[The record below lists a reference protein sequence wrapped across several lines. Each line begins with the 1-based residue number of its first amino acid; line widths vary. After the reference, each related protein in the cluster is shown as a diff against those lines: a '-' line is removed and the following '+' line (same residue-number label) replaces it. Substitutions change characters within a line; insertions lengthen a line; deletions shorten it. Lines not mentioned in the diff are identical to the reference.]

1 MMTKSEYNK
10 TMFLQALENRCE
22 KIFLDYANNFGK
34 ADADEV
40 IKRVSASSSIITT
53 RANQVIDTVLTKTNC
68 RVNELLIKVILA
80 KIRYI
85 IISELVFFSTYFDF
99 YDLDLTTLDR
109 LKYINF
115 PFEFY
120 LNAYIKEFV

>member
-1 MMTKSEYNK
+1 MTKSEYNK
-10 TMFLQALENRCE
+10 QMFLQALENKCE
-22 KIFLDYANNFGK
+22 KIFLDYANKFGEV
-34 ADADEV
+34 DADEV
-40 IKRVSASSSIITT
+40 IKRVNMSSSIIAV
-53 RANQVIDTVLTKTNC
+53 RANRVIDCVLAKTKC

-120 LNAYIKEFV
+120 LDAYIKEFV

>member
-1 MMTKSEYNK
+1 MTKSDYNK
-10 TMFLQALENRCE
+10 TMFLQALENKCD
-22 KIFLDYANNFGK
+22 KIFLDYANNFNK
-34 ADADEV
+34 VDAEEV
-40 IKRVSASSSIITT
+40 TKRVNASSSIIAT
-53 RANQVIDTVLTKTNC
+53 RANLVIDSVLNKTNC
-68 RVNELLIKVILA
+68 RIDELLIKVILA

>member
-1 MMTKSEYNK
+1 MTKSEYNK
-10 TMFLQALENRCE
+10 SMFLQALENKCT
-22 KIFLDYANNFGK
+22 KIFLDYANKFEE

-40 IKRVSASSSIITT
+40 IKRVSASSSIIST
-53 RANQVIDTVLTKTNC
+53 RANLVIECVLNKTNC
-68 RVNELLIKVILA
+68 RINELLIKVILS

-120 LNAYIKEFV
+120 LNAYVKEFV

>member
-1 MMTKSEYNK
+1 MTKSEYNK
-10 TMFLQALENRCE
+10 TMFLQALETKCE
-22 KIFLDYANNFGK
+22 KIFLDYAHNFG
-34 ADADEV
+34 EV
-40 IKRVSASSSIITT
+40 DVEEVTRRVTMSASFIAV
-53 RANQVIDTVLTKTNC
+53 RASQVIDCVVAKTNC

-85 IISELVFFSTYFDF
+85 IISELVFFSTCFDF

-120 LNAYIKEFV
+120 LNAYIQEFV

>member
-1 MMTKSEYNK
+1 MTKSEYNK
-10 TMFLQALENRCE
+10 TMFLQALETKCE
-22 KIFLDYANNFGK
+22 KIVLDYAHNFGEV
-34 ADADEV
+34 DAEEV
-40 IKRVSASSSIITT
+40 TKRVNMSVSIITV
-53 RANQVIDTVLTKTNC
+53 RASQVIDAVLNKTNC
-68 RVNELLIKVILA
+68 RMNELLIKVILA

-85 IISELVFFSTYFDF
+85 IISELVFFSTCFDL

-120 LNAYIKEFV
+120 LNAYINEVV

>member
-1 MMTKSEYNK
+1 MTKSEYNK
-10 TMFLQALENRCE
+10 TMFLQALENTCD
-22 KIFLDYANNFGK
+22 KIFLDYVNNFGE
-34 ADADEV
+34 ADADEI
-40 IKRVSASSSIITT
+40 IKRVNMSSSIISV
-53 RANQVIDTVLTKTNC
+53 RANRVIDSVLTKTNC
-68 RVNELLIKVILA
+68 RINELLIKVILA

-120 LNAYIKEFV
+120 LSAYIQEVV

>member
-10 TMFLQALENRCE
+10 TMFLQALETKCE
-22 KIFLDYANNFGK
+22 KIFLDYANNFDQ

-40 IKRVSASSSIITT
+40 IKRVNMSSSIISV
-53 RANQVIDTVLTKTNC
+53 RANRVIDSVLTKTNG
-68 RVNELLIKVILA
+68 RVNEFLIKVILA

-85 IISELVFFSTYFDF
+85 IISELVFFSTCFDF

-109 LKYINF
+109 LKYIRF

-120 LNAYIKEFV
+120 LNAYIKEVV

>member
-1 MMTKSEYNK
+1 MTKSNYNK
-10 TMFLQALENRCE
+10 IMFLQALENKCDE
-22 KIFLDYANNFGK
+22 IFLDYANNLGNT
-34 ADADEV
+34 DAEEV
-40 IKRVSASSSIITT
+40 TKRVSVSSSIITT
-53 RANQVIDTVLTKTNC
+53 RANLVIDSVLNKTNC

-109 LKYINF
+109 LKYSDF

-120 LNAYIKEFV
+120 LDAYIKEFV

>member
-1 MMTKSEYNK
+1 MTKSDYNK
-10 TMFLQALENRCE
+10 SMFLQALENKCS
-22 KIFLDYANNFGK
+22 KIFLDYANNFGEV
-34 ADADEV
+34 DAEEV
-40 IKRVSASSSIITT
+40 TKRVSASSSIIAV
-53 RANQVIDTVLTKTNC
+53 RASQVIDCVVTKTKC
-68 RVNELLIKVILA
+68 RINELLIKVILA

-85 IISELVFFSTYFDF
+85 IISELVFFSTCFDF

-120 LNAYIKEFV
+120 LSAYIQEVV

>member
-1 MMTKSEYNK
+1 MTKSEYNK
-10 TMFLQALENRCE
+10 NMFLQALENKCE
-22 KIFLDYANNFGK
+22 KIFLDYANNFGE
-34 ADADEV
+34 ADAEEV
-40 IKRVSASSSIITT
+40 IKRVNASSSIIAV
-53 RANQVIDTVLTKTNC
+53 RANQVIDSVLSKTNC

-85 IISELVFFSTYFDF
+85 IISELVFFSTYFNF

-120 LNAYIKEFV
+120 LSAYIKEVV

>member
-1 MMTKSEYNK
+1 MTKSEYNK
-10 TMFLQALENRCE
+10 TMFLQALENKCE
-22 KIFLDYANNFGK
+22 KIFLDYANNFDK

-40 IKRVSASSSIITT
+40 IKRISASSSIISV
-53 RANQVIDTVLTKTNC
+53 RANRVIDCVLNKTNC
-68 RVNELLIKVILA
+68 RVNELLVKVILA

-120 LNAYIKEFV
+120 LDAYIKEFV

>member
-1 MMTKSEYNK
+1 MTKSDYNK
-10 TMFLQALENRCE
+10 SMFLQALENKCD
-22 KIFLDYANNFGK
+22 KIFLDYANKFEEAN
-34 ADADEV
+34 ADEV
-40 IKRVSASSSIITT
+40 IKRVSASSSIITL
-53 RANQVIDTVLTKTNC
+53 RADQIIDTVLNKTNC

-85 IISELVFFSTYFDF
+85 IISELVFFSTYFNF

-120 LNAYIKEFV
+120 LSAYVKELV

>member
-1 MMTKSEYNK
+1 MTKSDYNK
-10 TMFLQALENRCE
+10 SMFLQALENRCH
-22 KIFLDYANNFGK
+22 KIFLDYANNFGEV
-34 ADADEV
+34 DAEEV
-40 IKRVSASSSIITT
+40 VKRVSAATSIITT
-53 RANQVIDTVLTKTNC
+53 RAEQVIDCVVTKTNC

-85 IISELVFFSTYFDF
+85 IISELVFFSTCFNF

-120 LNAYIKEFV
+120 LDAYIKEFV

>member
-1 MMTKSEYNK
+1 MTKSEYNK
-10 TMFLQALENRCE
+10 TMFLQALEDACD

-34 ADADEV
+34 VDAEEV
-40 IKRVSASSSIITT
+40 TKRVNASSSIITV
-53 RANQVIDTVLTKTNC
+53 RANQVIDAVLNKTNC

-120 LNAYIKEFV
+120 LDACIKEFV

>member
-1 MMTKSEYNK
+1 MTKSDYNK
-10 TMFLQALENRCE
+10 NMFLQALENKCE
-22 KIFLDYANNFGK
+22 KIFLDYANNFDK
-34 ADADEV
+34 ADAEEV
-40 IKRVSASSSIITT
+40 TKRVNASSSIIAT
-53 RANQVIDTVLTKTNC
+53 RADQVIDCVVNKTNC
-68 RVNELLIKVILA
+68 RVNEFLVKVILA

-120 LNAYIKEFV
+120 LNAYVKEVV

>member
-1 MMTKSEYNK
+1 MTKSDYNK
-10 TMFLQALENRCE
+10 TMFLQALENKCD
-22 KIFLDYANNFGK
+22 KIFLDYAHNFGEV
-34 ADADEV
+34 DAEEV
-40 IKRVSASSSIITT
+40 TKRVTASSSIIAV
-53 RANQVIDTVLTKTNC
+53 RASQVIDAVLSKTNC

-85 IISELVFFSTYFDF
+85 IISELVFFSTYFYF

-120 LNAYIKEFV
+120 LNAYINEVV

>member
-1 MMTKSEYNK
+1 MTKSEYNK
-10 TMFLQALENRCE
+10 NMFLQALENKCN
-22 KIFLDYANNFGK
+22 KIFLEYANKFDTV
-34 ADADEV
+34 DAEEV
-40 IKRVSASSSIITT
+40 IKRVSASSSIIAT
-53 RANQVIDTVLTKTNC
+53 RAEQVINCVLNKTNC
-68 RVNELLIKVILA
+68 RVNEILIKVIIA

-85 IISELVFFSTYFDF
+85 IISELVFFSTYFNF

-120 LNAYIKEFV
+120 LNAYIQEFV

>member
-1 MMTKSEYNK
+1 MTKSDYNK
-10 TMFLQALENRCE
+10 SMFLQALENKCN
-22 KIFLDYANNFGK
+22 KIFLDYANNFAN
-34 ADADEV
+34 ADAEEV
-40 IKRVSASSSIITT
+40 TKRVNASSSIIAT
-53 RANQVIDTVLTKTNC
+53 RADQVIDAVLTKTNC
-68 RVNELLIKVILA
+68 RVNELLVKVILA

-85 IISELVFFSTYFDF
+85 ITSELVFFSTYFDF

>member
-1 MMTKSEYNK
+1 MTKSEYNK
-10 TMFLQALENRCE
+10 NMFLQALENKCE
-22 KIFLDYANNFGK
+22 KIFLDYANNFGE

-40 IKRVSASSSIITT
+40 IKRISASSSIISV
-53 RANQVIDTVLTKTNC
+53 RANRVIDCVLNKTNC
-68 RVNELLIKVILA
+68 RVNELLVKVILA

-85 IISELVFFSTYFDF
+85 IISELVFFSTYLDF

-120 LNAYIKEFV
+120 LNAYIKEVV

>member
-1 MMTKSEYNK
+1 MAKSEYNK
-10 TMFLQALENRCE
+10 TMFLQALENKCE
-22 KIFLDYANNFGK
+22 KIFLDYANDFGEV
-34 ADADEV
+34 DADEV
-40 IKRVSASSSIITT
+40 IKRVNMSSSIIAV
-53 RANQVIDTVLTKTNC
+53 RANRVIDSVLSKTNC

-85 IISELVFFSTYFDF
+85 IISELVFFSTCFDL

-120 LNAYIKEFV
+120 LDAYIKEFV

>member
-1 MMTKSEYNK
+1 MTKSEYNK
-10 TMFLQALENRCE
+10 NMFLQALENKCN
-22 KIFLDYANNFGK
+22 KIFLDYAHNFG
-34 ADADEV
+34 EV
-40 IKRVSASSSIITT
+40 NAEEVTKRVSASSSIITV
-53 RANQVIDTVLTKTNC
+53 RAEQVIDSVLTKTNC
-68 RVNELLIKVILA
+68 RINELLIKVILA

-85 IISELVFFSTYFDF
+85 IISELVFFSTCFDF

-120 LNAYIKEFV
+120 LNAYINEVV

>member
-1 MMTKSEYNK
+1 MTKSEYNK
-10 TMFLQALENRCE
+10 EMFLQALENKCE
-22 KIFLDYANNFGK
+22 MIFLDYANNFAN
-34 ADADEV
+34 ADAEEV
-40 IKRVSASSSIITT
+40 TKRVNASSSIIAV
-53 RANQVIDTVLTKTNC
+53 RANQVIDTVLNKTNC

-85 IISELVFFSTYFDF
+85 IISELVFFSIYLDF

-115 PFEFY
+115 QFEFY
-120 LNAYIKEFV
+120 LNAYVNEVV

>member
-1 MMTKSEYNK
+1 MTKSDYNK
-10 TMFLQALENRCE
+10 SMFLQALENKCE
-22 KIFLDYANNFGK
+22 KIFLDYANNFSK

-53 RANQVIDTVLTKTNC
+53 RAEQVIDAVLTKTNC

-85 IISELVFFSTYFDF
+85 IISEVVFFSTYFDF

-120 LNAYIKEFV
+120 LNAYIKEVV

>member
-1 MMTKSEYNK
+1 MTKSEYNK
-10 TMFLQALENRCE
+10 NMFLQALENKCE
-22 KIFLDYANNFGK
+22 KIFLDYANKFEK
-34 ADADEV
+34 ANSDEV
-40 IKRVSASSSIITT
+40 IKRISASSSIITT
-53 RANQVIDTVLTKTNC
+53 RAEQVIDCVLNKTNC
-68 RVNELLIKVILA
+68 RVDELLIKVILA

>member
-1 MMTKSEYNK
+1 MTKSDYNK
-10 TMFLQALENRCE
+10 NMFLQALENKCN

-34 ADADEV
+34 ADAEEV
-40 IKRVSASSSIITT
+40 TKRVNASSSIIAT
-53 RANQVIDTVLTKTNC
+53 RADQVIDTVLNKTNC

-115 PFEFY
+115 SFEFY

>member
-1 MMTKSEYNK
+1 MTKSEYNK
-10 TMFLQALENRCE
+10 NMFLQALENKCD
-22 KIFLDYANNFGK
+22 KIFLDYANNFNNV
-34 ADADEV
+34 DAEEV
-40 IKRVSASSSIITT
+40 TKRVNASSSIIAV
-53 RANQVIDTVLTKTNC
+53 RANQVIDCVVNKTNC

-80 KIRYI
+80 KIRYV
-85 IISELVFFSTYFDF
+85 IISELVFFSTCFDF

-120 LNAYIKEFV
+120 LNAYIQEVV

>member
-1 MMTKSEYNK
+1 MTKSDYNK
-10 TMFLQALENRCE
+10 SMFLQALENKCD
-22 KIFLDYANNFGK
+22 KIFLDYAHNFGEV
-34 ADADEV
+34 DAEEV
-40 IKRVSASSSIITT
+40 TKRVSMSSSIIAV
-53 RANQVIDTVLTKTNC
+53 RANQVIDCVLNKTNC

-120 LNAYIKEFV
+120 LNAYIQEVV

>member
-1 MMTKSEYNK
+1 MTKSDYNES
-10 TMFLQALENRCE
+10 MFLQALENKCNE
-22 KIFLDYANNFGK
+22 IFLNYANNF
-34 ADADEV
+34 ANANADEV
-40 IKRVSASSSIITT
+40 VKRVSASSSIIAV
-53 RANQVIDTVLTKTNC
+53 RAEQVIDCVLTKTKC
-68 RVNELLIKVILA
+68 RVNELLIKVIIA

-120 LNAYIKEFV
+120 LDAYIKEFV

>member
-1 MMTKSEYNK
+1 MTKSDYNK
-10 TMFLQALENRCE
+10 NMFLQALENKCE
-22 KIFLDYANNFGK
+22 KIFLDYANKFDQ

-40 IKRVSASSSIITT
+40 IKRVNMSSSIIAV
-53 RANQVIDTVLTKTNC
+53 RANRVIDSVLTKTNC

-109 LKYINF
+109 LKYSEF
-115 PFEFY
+115 PSKFY
-120 LNAYIKEFV
+120 LDAYIKEFV

>member
-1 MMTKSEYNK
+1 MTKSDYNK
-10 TMFLQALENRCE
+10 TMFLQALETKCE
-22 KIFLDYANNFGK
+22 KFFLDYANNFGE

-40 IKRVSASSSIITT
+40 TRHISMSASFIAV
-53 RANQVIDTVLTKTNC
+53 RASQVIDAVLAKTNC
-68 RVNELLIKVILA
+68 RMNELLIKVILA

-85 IISELVFFSTYFDF
+85 IISELVFFSTCFDF

-120 LNAYIKEFV
+120 LNAYIREVV

>member
-1 MMTKSEYNK
+1 MTKSEYNK
-10 TMFLQALENRCE
+10 NMFLQALENKCE
-22 KIFLDYANNFGK
+22 KFFLDYANNFGEV
-34 ADADEV
+34 DAEEV
-40 IKRVSASSSIITT
+40 TRRVNMSSSIITV
-53 RANQVIDTVLTKTNC
+53 RASQVIDSVLTKTKC

-85 IISELVFFSTYFDF
+85 IISELVFFSTFFDF

-120 LNAYIKEFV
+120 LDAYINEVV

>member
-1 MMTKSEYNK
+1 MTKSDYNK
-10 TMFLQALENRCE
+10 SMFLQALENKCD
-22 KIFLDYANNFGK
+22 KIFLDYANNFGE
-34 ADADEV
+34 ADAEEV
-40 IKRVSASSSIITT
+40 TKRVNASSSIITT
-53 RANQVIDTVLTKTNC
+53 RAEQVIDVVLNKTNC
-68 RVNELLIKVILA
+68 RVNELLINVILA

-85 IISELVFFSTYFDF
+85 IISELVFFSTYFEF

-120 LNAYIKEFV
+120 LNTYVKEVV

>member
-1 MMTKSEYNK
+1 MTKSDYNK
-10 TMFLQALENRCE
+10 SMFLQALESKCS
-22 KIFLDYANNFGK
+22 KIFLDYAHNFGEV
-34 ADADEV
+34 DAEEV
-40 IKRVSASSSIITT
+40 TRRVNMSSSIISV
-53 RANQVIDTVLTKTNC
+53 RANQVIDAVLAKTNC
-68 RVNELLIKVILA
+68 RMNELLIKVILA

-85 IISELVFFSTYFDF
+85 IISELVFFSTCFDF

-120 LNAYIKEFV
+120 LNAYIQEVV